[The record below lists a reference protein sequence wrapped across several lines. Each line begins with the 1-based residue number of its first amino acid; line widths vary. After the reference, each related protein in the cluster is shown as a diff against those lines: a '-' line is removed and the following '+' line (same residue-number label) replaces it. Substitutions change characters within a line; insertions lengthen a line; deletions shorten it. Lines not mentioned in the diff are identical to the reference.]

1 MLKLNHKRY
10 VFNKPW
16 LGGDTMY
23 HFHDVQSGFVQ
34 MQYWCGSQ
42 LWRGRI
48 KIVSVGAYAGHVECG
63 LMRFCCLLV
72 HEIFSKERGFCYEK
86 ILTFIYGIYV
96 SYEVAIMKKSN
107 RKLLLKI
114 ITSCLIV
121 ILFILYFI
129 NVFNILVF
137 VSLIAIV
144 LVSFWILLKFIEINE
159 ERWT

>member
-1 MLKLNHKRY
+1 
-10 VFNKPW
+10 
-16 LGGDTMY
+16 
-23 HFHDVQSGFVQ
+23 
-34 MQYWCGSQ
+34 
-42 LWRGRI
+42 
-48 KIVSVGAYAGHVECG
+48 
-63 LMRFCCLLV
+63 MRFCCLLV

-159 ERWT
+159 ER

>member
-1 MLKLNHKRY
+1 
-10 VFNKPW
+10 
-16 LGGDTMY
+16 
-23 HFHDVQSGFVQ
+23 
-34 MQYWCGSQ
+34 
-42 LWRGRI
+42 
-48 KIVSVGAYAGHVECG
+48 
-63 LMRFCCLLV
+63 
-72 HEIFSKERGFCYEK
+72 
-86 ILTFIYGIYV
+86 
-96 SYEVAIMKKSN
+96 MKKSN

-159 ERWT
+159 ER

>member
-1 MLKLNHKRY
+1 MTLCIIFMMSNLALCKCNIGAAPSYEEGASKLFLLAHTPDMLSAGLCA
-10 VFNKPW
+10 
-16 LGGDTMY
+16 
-23 HFHDVQSGFVQ
+23 FVV
-34 MQYWCGSQ
+34 YWFMKYFQ
-42 LWRGRI
+42 
-48 KIVSVGAYAGHVECG
+48 K
-63 LMRFCCLLV
+63 
-72 HEIFSKERGFCYEK
+72 
-86 ILTFIYGIYV
+86 
-96 SYEVAIMKKSN
+96 EVAIMKKSN

-159 ERWT
+159 ER